1 MWQDSRLK
9 WYINCLTHLYHCMPS
24 LESNFLLSFKND
36 LFVLPLLLSRKP
48 PSGTRRFGNHLSLW
62 LVILIQLKELWD
74 PLITLQLIA
83 PKLQRACGGPW
94 RRRISMYA
102 DTFVYLRQKD
112 RGQRCRLLTQLLLYK
127 INLTT
132 CCFLHG
138 EKRPP
143 PPVLFFFLLVKDAC
157 MSVLWARASLLFAYN
172 PVWKPMCPAQ
182 TGKRSGVSYTGNSH
196 QRDNSFG
203 MHVSFSASFPVC
215 ISLHF
220 RPFIPL
226 CCEHFVIP
234 SPARS
239 LLKYTSQILSSHR
252 FLTELVVH
260 LVLLKWAFYL
270 KVVGQIGKK
279 IYIFNDLIT
288 SRHQWG

>member
-1 MWQDSRLK
+1 
-9 WYINCLTHLYHCMPS
+9 
-24 LESNFLLSFKND
+24 
-36 LFVLPLLLSRKP
+36 
-48 PSGTRRFGNHLSLW
+48 
-62 LVILIQLKELWD
+62 
-74 PLITLQLIA
+74 
-83 PKLQRACGGPW
+83 
-94 RRRISMYA
+94 MYA
-102 DTFVYLRQKD
+102 DTFVYLRQE
-112 RGQRCRLLTQLLLYK
+112 RQRPTLSALASTTALQNQPDNSLFSPWREAFFPPTRL
-127 INLTT
+127 
-132 CCFLHG
+132 
-138 EKRPP
+138 
-143 PPVLFFFLLVKDAC
+143 VFFSVVKDAC

-182 TGKRSGVSYTGNSH
+182 TGKSSGVSYTGNSH
-196 QRDNSFG
+196 QRDSSFG

-239 LLKYTSQILSSHR
+239 LLKHTSRILSSHR

-260 LVLLKWAFYL
+260 LLLLKWAFYL

-279 IYIFNDLIT
+279 KRNLLMSWLLLLDI
-288 SRHQWG
+288 SEVK

>member
-1 MWQDSRLK
+1 MARQYTK
-9 WYINCLTHLYHCMPS
+9 MVYK
-24 LESNFLLSFKND
+24 LLDTLLPLHAQFGIIFPFIIQKRCD

-83 PKLQRACGGPW
+83 PKPQRACGGPW
-94 RRRISMYA
+94 RSRISMYA
-102 DTFVYLRQKD
+102 DTFVYLRQE
-112 RGQRCRLLTQLLLYK
+112 RQRPTLSALAS
-127 INLTT
+127 TT
-132 CCFLHG
+132 ALQNQPDNSLFSPWR
-138 EKRPP
+138 ETFFT
-143 PPVLFFFLLVKDAC
+143 PPVLFFSVVKDAC

-182 TGKRSGVSYTGNSH
+182 TGKSSSVSYAGNSH
-196 QRDNSFG
+196 QRDSSFG

-239 LLKYTSQILSSHR
+239 LLKHTSRILSSHR

-260 LVLLKWAFYL
+260 LLLL
-270 KVVGQIGKK
+270 V
-279 IYIFNDLIT
+279 
-288 SRHQWG
+288 R

>member
-1 MWQDSRLK
+1 MG
-9 WYINCLTHLYHCMPS
+9 
-24 LESNFLLSFKND
+24 SFNN
-36 LFVLPLLLSRKP
+36 P
-48 PSGTRRFGNHLSLW
+48 PAHRPQTPACVWRP
-62 LVILIQLKELWD
+62 LKEAHLHVCWHICV
-74 PLITLQLIA
+74 PATERQRPTLSALDSTTA
-83 PKLQRACGGPW
+83 LQNQPDNLLFSPW
-94 RRRISMYA
+94 REAS
-102 DTFVYLRQKD
+102 
-112 RGQRCRLLTQLLLYK
+112 
-127 INLTT
+127 
-132 CCFLHG
+132 
-138 EKRPP
+138 PP
-143 PPVLFFFLLVKDAC
+143 PTSLFFFSLVKDAC

-196 QRDNSFG
+196 QRDSSFG
-203 MHVSFSASFPVC
+203 MHVSFSASFAVC

-239 LLKYTSQILSSHR
+239 LLKHTSRILSSHR